1 MTGYILA
8 DNFTLNRSE
17 AGHYATFDLNIATAL
32 LAGSTLEGMTD
43 EGDAIMKAPNGL
55 DWIIVK
61 EQDWEREK
69 ALMQQYSCP
78 CYNPMNNELFTR
90 VIMRQYPMTIDPIV
104 TANGAL
110 VGQWRVSSNGASTG
124 IPVTTAFQH
133 KLPEF
138 CVTQSENMSE
148 AIVHN
153 GLMQAGIGRMAYL
166 YFQHDMDS
174 YDVVFIS
181 PQIADVI
188 KQEPAFWAYCVRAA
202 ELDQYA
208 VIGVPDE
215 QKRLAV
221 EKAKLMLVAQV
232 AEYKRD
238 SVSETDGEVLPE
250 ESIEK

>member
-1 MTGYILA
+1 MT
-8 DNFTLNRSE
+8 
-17 AGHYATFDLNIATAL
+17 
-32 LAGSTLEGMTD
+32 
-43 EGDAIMKAPNGL
+43 
-55 DWIIVK
+55 
-61 EQDWEREK
+61 
-69 ALMQQYSCP
+69 
-78 CYNPMNNELFTR
+78 NELFTH

-153 GLMQAGIGRMAYL
+153 GLMQAGIGRTAYL
-166 YFQHDMDS
+166 YFQHDMAI

-181 PQIADVI
+181 TQTAEVI
-188 KQEPAFWAYCVRAA
+188 KQEPAFWAYCVRVA

-215 QKRLAV
+215 EKLLAV
-221 EKAKLMLVAQV
+221 
-232 AEYKRD
+232 
-238 SVSETDGEVLPE
+238 
-250 ESIEK
+250 